1 MNMRTVKRTLMIA
14 LLLLLAAVL
23 LVYIKEYNPFHKEG
37 QNAFTE
43 TAEGIIVDAS
53 GVEYSYLCHEGSHYL
68 KVLTPDGMIFE
79 GSIAGEPD
87 TLNHLGLATPT
98 GMYSIRGDRSF
109 DILLRYRHDSEWYTI
124 YRRSS
129 LEPDE
134 AFSILENYPMPF
146 SIYLPS
152 SLRLIL
158 D

>member
-1 MNMRTVKRTLMIA
+1 MHPVKGSLIIA
-14 LLLLLAAVL
+14 VLLLLAAVL

-37 QNAFTE
+37 QNSFTE
-43 TAEGIIVDAS
+43 TADGLIMDSS
-53 GVEYSYLCHEGSHYL
+53 GVEYAYLCPEGSLYL
-68 KVLTPDGMIFE
+68 KDLLPDGMIFE

-98 GMYSIRGDRSF
+98 GMYSIRGDRAF
-109 DILLRYRHDSEWYTI
+109 DILIRYRHDSEWYTV
-124 YRRSS
+124 YRKSS

-134 AFSILENYPMPF
+134 AFTILENYPMPF
-146 SIYLPS
+146 SIFLPS